1 MRHTRHHLSRVHL
14 DSCFAAIGF
23 KGWIEFLHLKFTA
36 FKARPG
42 SRGGGIRGNE
52 VDRVSF
58 EAEFGFVFPD
68 GMKRGAEDDAPEIE

>member
-23 KGWIEFLHLKFTA
+23 KGWIEFFHLKFTA